1 MIRLLGAPFHHD
13 EFDFGDAAYFQQIFD
28 LGESISNAKEFR
40 KSKQA
45 RGSRH
50 GLYIN
55 RTYFGLYN
63 ILHDL
68 KAKVKTTKP
77 DWALVEV

>member
-1 MIRLLGAPFHHD
+1 VISQSAKFR
-13 EFDFGDAAYFQQIFD
+13 
-28 LGESISNAKEFR
+28 ESER
-40 KSKQA
+40 A
-45 RGSRH
+45 RGARD

-63 ILHDL
+63 ILNEL

-77 DWALVEV
+77 EWAIKVAV